1 MNISY
6 AGHTLLTTCIC
17 SFILKDT
24 LYISKS
30 KKNLISIHR
39 LISNNSVF
47 IELHPTLFLIKVKN

>member
-17 SFILKDT
+17 SFIVKDT

-30 KKNLISIHR
+30 KKILSLFIDLYLIIQS
-39 LISNNSVF
+39 LSNY
-47 IELHPTLFLIKVKN
+47 ILLYFLLR